1 MFNLKGGIKMNYTID
16 LSQDTKD
23 FIKEIIKSYVT
34 TTKAMSDDDFTSYLN
49 AVDKTR
55 VRISPGMLRMHNEAV
70 KALNEKEAIRQR
82 SQEK

>member
-1 MFNLKGGIKMNYTID
+1 MNYTID

-23 FIKEIIKSYVT
+23 FIKEVIKSYAT
-34 TTKAMSDDDFTSYLN
+34 TTKVMSDDDFTEYLN
-49 AVDKTR
+49 AIDKTR
-55 VRISPGMLRMHNEAV
+55 VRISPGMLRWLNENV